1 MSALY
6 GTIYAA
12 RDVQLTDAIQHILQ
26 CGRQEAF
33 QALQERNQQR
43 LKDERNY
50 RAALASSNQAPATAG
65 RAVGGPVAKIRYT
78 NQELLV
84 LENLFE
90 NTKPESPSEYI
101 DLRAWQASAE
111 VDIAKHSQHRAQ
123 MAVAAGFHDHVP
135 QQGYINQ
142 NMNGFYGI
150 HDHAM
155 NNFNYMTG
163 FVNQRVNVP
172 NSISILERI
181 RNQRFPI
188 QTAPTGYVNTADYY
202 HKALDNRPAANAK
215 TSKSG
220 RARDGRR
227 HRSKRGKSAR
237 KPHNN
242 HGLLLRAPLSSYY
255 REFNPGPRFS
265 TVMIR
270 SKNMADFQPRS
281 EMSRNDKAL
290 LNAIEYEQST
300 VNATNLANRAY
311 KFYILHEQDAFYL
324 GDITAYIA
332 AHSMRFHVEQV
343 SVKRDLHVDFID
355 RFITSDGVA
364 HWSNM

>member
-155 NNFNYMTG
+155 NNFNCLLC
-163 FVNQRVNVP
+163 NLP
-172 NSISILERI
+172 
-181 RNQRFPI
+181 
-188 QTAPTGYVNTADYY
+188 TAPTGYVNTADYY

-281 EMSRNDKAL
+281 EMSRNEVSCFSKAL